1 MLCVDKIVQGQQ
13 ASQPAT
19 AHGFPT
25 ESTTAQKLGLEKH
38 CILEAPLAYTYC
50 STYYKLR
57 VK

>member
-1 MLCVDKIVQGQQ
+1 MLRVDKIVQGQQ

-19 AHGFPT
+19 ARGFPT

-38 CILEAPLAYTYC
+38 CVLKAPLAYTYC
-50 STYYKLR
+50 STHYKLL